1 MDAADSAGGV
11 AFLTESKYGWDWHGD
26 VLRLT
31 LLKSPLSPDSTADRG
46 HHEFR
51 FAILPHAGDYR
62 AAGIVQRAGEYN
74 VPMLASVQPSHPG
87 ALGHSTSL
95 VSVDAPNV
103 EVTWVKRAEDSNA
116 LVLRLV
122 EWGGRPATATV
133 TLSSHIRAAHLAN
146 LLEDPGAA
154 LQPSGNRLRV
164 TLRPFE
170 IATILVDLDR

>member
-1 MDAADSAGGV
+1 V
-11 AFLTESKYGWDWHGD
+11 
-26 VLRLT
+26 V
-31 LLKSPLSPDSTADRG
+31 
-46 HHEFR
+46 R
-51 FAILPHAGDYR
+51 FAVLPHAGDYR
-62 AAGIVQRAGEYN
+62 AAGIVRRAGEYN
-74 VPMLASVQPSHPG
+74 VPMLASMQPQHSGP
-87 ALGHSTSL
+87 LGRSTSL

-103 EVTWVKRAEDSNA
+103 EVTWVKRADDSDA

-133 TLSSHIRAAHLAN
+133 TLTARIRAAHLAN

-170 IATILVDLDR
+170 IATILVDTGR